1 MKIRNMKHRVVVT
14 PWICL
19 SRKGRRRVVRAP
31 LSYWFA
37 RSVIPNI

>member
-1 MKIRNMKHRVVVT
+1 MKVRNMKHRVVVT
-14 PWICL
+14 PWVL
-19 SRKGRRRVVRAP
+19 YSRKKTRRVVRAP